1 MCRRLECQGVNGT
14 RAGYP
19 SRLSQSRR
27 AAGEQDGCQG
37 LVLVR
42 LQEQVVRPCGLS
54 PPHLVEAGVPGVQ
67 LPGCQEGDLG
77 VRGSRGMVALT
88 GTAWDLPPAW
98 CQRESQQKLVLCP
111 HVAASWTQAS
121 EIPSKPTG
129 DPSPGTVVRQVSSV
143 SQAAPRSD
151 LQTRCHREL
160 GSRHTQLS
168 HIFLGPFP
176 SQKCTKKEIL
186 GKVAPAWRVW
196 HLLKPPWAG
205 ILLSCLFTDESESPK
220 PKIVPAW
227 HMLLLL
233 LSHVSRVRLCA
244 TP

>member
-1 MCRRLECQGVNGT
+1 MSGVSPCTVAGAGGT
-14 RAGYP
+14 ALWAIASASGGGWCAWSP
-19 SRLSQSRR
+19 APRLSGRRPGRAWEQGHGRAHRDCLGPASSR
-27 AAGEQDGCQG
+27 
-37 LVLVR
+37 
-42 LQEQVVRPCGLS
+42 
-54 PPHLVEAGVPGVQ
+54 
-67 LPGCQEGDLG
+67 
-77 VRGSRGMVALT
+77 
-88 GTAWDLPPAW
+88 

-129 DPSPGTVVRQVSSV
+129 DPSPGTVVRQVCSV
-143 SQAAPRSD
+143 SQAAPHSD
-151 LQTRCHREL
+151 LQRRCHRQL
-160 GSRHTQLS
+160 GCRHTQLS

-186 GKVAPAWRVW
+186 GKAAPAWRVW

>member
-1 MCRRLECQGVNGT
+1 MW
-14 RAGYP
+14 
-19 SRLSQSRR
+19 
-27 AAGEQDGCQG
+27 
-37 LVLVR
+37 
-42 LQEQVVRPCGLS
+42 PCGLS
-54 PPHLVEAGVPGVQ
+54 PLHLVEADVPGVQ

-77 VRGSRGMVALT
+77 VCGSGSMVTLT
-88 GTAWDLPPAW
+88 GTAWDLPPALVSKGIAAETGPLPS
-98 CQRESQQKLVLCP
+98 RGSKLDPGLRD
-111 HVAASWTQAS
+111 ASKRFPAS
-121 EIPSKPTG
+121 LQVTPA
-129 DPSPGTVVRQVSSV
+129 PGRWSSRSAPV
-143 SQAAPRSD
+143 SQAAPHSD
-151 LQTRCHREL
+151 LQRQCHREL
-160 GSRHTQLS
+160 GSCHTQLS

-176 SQKCTKKEIL
+176 SQKCTEKEIL

-233 LSHVSRVRLCA
+233 LLLSHVSRVRLCA